1 MLDALAT
8 APHPHS
14 ALAGLSRPAVKS
26 DVTWESTGLWA
37 ALLDELDYGIILVEP
52 HGEIVHVNRQARRQ
66 LQLEGPSSI
75 WGCAL
80 CAVDSLPGQR
90 LKHAIRQSSE
100 RGLRGA
106 VQLRS
111 PNESLVVSVIP
122 LQLRASLDGSLT
134 MLLLQRPQIYTE
146 LALTG
151 FAKLHGLTDTETSV
165 LSALCEGRAAQGI
178 AQRQGVALSTVRTQ
192 LQSLRSKLGVDSV
205 RALIH
210 LVGRLPPVM
219 GVLCSERK

>member
-1 MLDALAT
+1 MPS
-8 APHPHS
+8 APGSEAIGP
-14 ALAGLSRPAVKS
+14 
-26 DVTWESTGLWA
+26 WA
-37 ALLDELDYGIILVEP
+37 ALLDELDYGILLVGP
-52 HGEIVHVNRQARRQ
+52 HGEIAHVNRQARRQ
-66 LQLEGPSSI
+66 LPLEGLSSI
-75 WGCAL
+75 WGCPL

-90 LKHAIRQSSE
+90 LKQAIRQSSE

-111 PNESLVVSVIP
+111 PTESLVVSVIP
-122 LQLRASLDGSLT
+122 LLLQSPSDGGLT

-151 FAKLHGLTDTETSV
+151 FAKLHGLTDAEVSV
-165 LSALCEGRAAQGI
+165 LGALCEGRAAQGI

-192 LQSLRSKLGVDSV
+192 LQSLRAKLGVDSV
-205 RALIH
+205 RALLH